1 MRLSVVKGEV
11 PSPAISGERRGS
23 AVSSCPRWKRRCV
36 EKIPSG
42 VIAYGKMYCV
52 TGRRIDLVA
61 QETWVGTGCVDGL
74 GGVGKISR
82 SLRNGAREE
91 IRKP

>member
-1 MRLSVVKGEV
+1 MKDEV
-11 PSPAISGERRGS
+11 PSPAISGERRGF
-23 AVSSCPRWKRRCV
+23 AVSSCPGWKRRCI

-42 VIAYGKMYCV
+42 AYGKMYCV
-52 TGRRIDLVA
+52 TGRRIDLVI

-74 GGVGKISR
+74 GGVGKISH